1 MKTSKIIPLI
11 IAALSIGGFM
21 ATDIYLPSFPALRA
35 HFMTSV
41 GAIQLSMSLFLVAFA
56 IAQFFWGMASDRFGR
71 KPVLLVG
78 LVIFILGSIATLIP
92 GSIHFLYGGRILQGL
107 GIGAAGV
114 ICRVIIRDS
123 YSGKALTKMFSI
135 VGSIVVIAP
144 AVAPFIGGYL
154 QSKFDYTGSF
164 FAMLL
169 YGIFLLGLILCF
181 YRESNLNKDKHATNP
196 TYVIQ
201 KLKLFV
207 SEPRY
212 LFSVFTN
219 GFVFS
224 MVLAYSMITPFIFQA
239 HFGVSPIVY
248 GYLILGIALGLFVGT
263 FSNIFLLNYFK
274 AKNLVR
280 AGLSLSLIA
289 NLSLLLIF
297 VSGHATVM
305 SISICLFVMNIGV
318 TAVLPNMLSK
328 IFGVF
333 QDANGLVGA
342 FYGTFRMLIPGLIG
356 LLISLRHIADI
367 EQMCI
372 LLLVINGV
380 SILTYV
386 LSDSKMYAKILFRRI
401 ALGNS

>member
-1 MKTSKIIPLI
+1 M
-11 IAALSIGGFM
+11 LSG
-21 ATDIYLPSFPALRA
+21 
-35 HFMTSV
+35 
-41 GAIQLSMSLFLVAFA
+41 
-56 IAQFFWGMASDRFGR
+56 
-71 KPVLLVG
+71 
-78 LVIFILGSIATLIP
+78 LGSIATLIP

-274 AKNLVR
+274 AKTLCVP
-280 AGLSLSLIA
+280 
-289 NLSLLLIF
+289 
-297 VSGHATVM
+297 V
-305 SISICLFVMNIGV
+305 CL
-318 TAVLPNMLSK
+318 
-328 IFGVF
+328 
-333 QDANGLVGA
+333 
-342 FYGTFRMLIPGLIG
+342 
-356 LLISLRHIADI
+356 
-367 EQMCI
+367 
-372 LLLVINGV
+372 
-380 SILTYV
+380 
-386 LSDSKMYAKILFRRI
+386 
-401 ALGNS
+401 